1 MVIKMGPRKRACF
14 FLEAESNSDSNS
26 NSNSNS
32 NSKILVRILLGWVGM
47 GGYPGH
53 AASTSL

>member
-1 MVIKMGPRKRACF
+1 MVMKMGPRKRACF
-14 FLEAESNSDSNS
+14 FLEAESNSDSNG
-26 NSNSNS
+26 NS
-32 NSKILVRILLGWVGM
+32 NSKILVRILLGWVGT

>member
-1 MVIKMGPRKRACF
+1 MVMKMGPRKRACF
-14 FLEAESNSDSNS
+14 FGEAESNS

-32 NSKILVRILLGWVGM
+32 NSKILVRSLPGWVGM

-53 AASTSL
+53 AASTSV